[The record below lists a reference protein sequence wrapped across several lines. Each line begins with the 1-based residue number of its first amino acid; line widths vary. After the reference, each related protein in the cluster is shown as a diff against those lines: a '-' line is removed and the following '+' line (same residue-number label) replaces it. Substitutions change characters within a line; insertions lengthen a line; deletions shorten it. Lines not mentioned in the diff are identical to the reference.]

1 MSELR
6 ALAEAAA
13 RAGAAVLLEHA
24 GNITELR
31 TKSGATDLVSAADV
45 ASGVAIARTIANGM
59 SGARFVIEEPEV
71 YERAGVTAGSLGD
84 DLVWVIDPL
93 DGTTS
98 FVHSYPCWSVSIAC
112 LEKGQPIVG
121 VVYNVPADEMVS
133 ASLGAGATLNGHAL
147 SCAGSPTLEG
157 ALLGTGFPYDRGAGL
172 DRQLRLLERLLRPAH
187 DIRRDGSAAVDL
199 CHVAIGRTDGFWET
213 SLRPW
218 DMAAGVLVVQESGG
232 VVSDFQGRP
241 WTTATCDVVAANAAL
256 HAVLL
261 EAIAE
266 VDLQ

>member
-71 YERAGVTAGSLGD
+71 YERAGVTAGSVGD

-147 SCAGSPTLEG
+147 SCAGSPTLES
-157 ALLGTGFPYDRGAGL
+157 ALLGTGFPYDRGAEL

-256 HAVLL
+256 HRVLL